1 MSSSVHSML
10 SLQRLPACQ
19 IHPLPFHSESIR
31 SMSNSRYSARF
42 NLDSSLHYHYITSMI
57 ISFRRSL
64 VIVSLLLAWVC
75 SGGLPLVAYT
85 ITGIQLTFHGERN
98 QDLNQLAIA
107 ELPHREKRDTVRRDH
122 LVYNSISI
130 HHSSLPLLAIH
141 TLATPNGQCVN
152 RADSR
157 PLHQKISLYP
167 I

>member
-1 MSSSVHSML
+1 
-10 SLQRLPACQ
+10 
-19 IHPLPFHSESIR
+19 
-31 SMSNSRYSARF
+31 
-42 NLDSSLHYHYITSMI
+42 MI

-75 SGGLPLVAYT
+75 SGSLPLVAYT

-107 ELPHREKRDTVRRDH
+107 ELAHHEKRDTVRRDH

-130 HHSSLPLLAIH
+130 HHSSIPLLAIH
-141 TLATPNGQCVN
+141 TLANPNGRWAN

-157 PLHQKISLYP
+157 PLHQKISLYL

>member
-1 MSSSVHSML
+1 MSY
-10 SLQRLPACQ
+10 
-19 IHPLPFHSESIR
+19 
-31 SMSNSRYSARF
+31 SRYSARF
-42 NLDSSLHYHYITSMI
+42 NLDSSLHYHYITLMI

-98 QDLNQLAIA
+98 PDLNQLAIA
-107 ELPHREKRDTVRRDH
+107 ELAHHEKRDTVRRDPI
-122 LVYNSISI
+122 VYNSISI
-130 HHSSLPLLAIH
+130 HHSSIPLLAIH
-141 TLATPNGQCVN
+141 TLANPNGRWAN

-157 PLHQKISLYP
+157 PLHQKISLYL